1 MSQLVEDALN
11 EWGERS
17 RYKPIKGRVY
27 RRTIANS
34 KTGPSPTKPLR
45 NAGTNAVRARIQK
58 MARRIPEVM
67 VKVSGGGR
75 GMRHIKAHLDYISR
89 NGDVGL
95 ENEEGQIIM
104 GREAVQDLREEWKS
118 GLYGIPDE
126 GTRREA
132 FNIVLSMPPGTDRK
146 AVSDAARDFAKIEFC
161 SNHQYVFASH
171 DDEAHP
177 HVHLCVKALG
187 VDGTRLNPRKA
198 DLQRW
203 RERFSETLQQH
214 GVEANATPR
223 KARGVKRRG
232 LSQQERHAQIREGK
246 PHPIYTDSM
255 NSRASVQAEISAYGR
270 LAKVLAQGNAA
281 DRQLAIEVANVV
293 KAIPAVEAN
302 LRSKEHRI
310 HYGGS
315 VKHQEKR
322 KNRDESV
329 ER

>member
-1 MSQLVEDALN
+1 MSQAVEDALN
-11 EWGERS
+11 EWDEKS

-34 KTGPSPTKPLR
+34 KTSPSPTKPLR
-45 NAGTNAVRARIQK
+45 NAGAPAVRARIQK

-104 GREAVQDLREEWKS
+104 GREAVHDLREEWKN

-146 AVSDAARDFAKIEFC
+146 AVSDAARDFARTEFG
-161 SNHQYVFASH
+161 SNHHYVFASH

-187 VDGTRLNPRKA
+187 MDGTRLNPRKA

-203 RERFSETLQQH
+203 RELFAESLELN
-214 GVEANATPR
+214 GVQANATPR
-223 KARGVKRRG
+223 RVRGVQRAG
-232 LSQQERHAQIREGK
+232 LSQKQWHLRANG
-246 PHPIYTDSM
+246 DSSL
-255 NSRASVQAEISAYGR
+255 SRQTPDKSAKAAIEPEIAAYGR
-270 LAKVLAQGNAA
+270 LAKALAAGGAE
-281 DRQLAIEVANVV
+281 DRHLAIAITEIVKSMPTMQERGNYSEDKLRKEARQSV
-293 KAIPAVEAN
+293 KA
-302 LRSKEHRI
+302 RT
-310 HYGGS
+310 
-315 VKHQEKR
+315 EKS
-322 KNRDESV
+322 DLGT